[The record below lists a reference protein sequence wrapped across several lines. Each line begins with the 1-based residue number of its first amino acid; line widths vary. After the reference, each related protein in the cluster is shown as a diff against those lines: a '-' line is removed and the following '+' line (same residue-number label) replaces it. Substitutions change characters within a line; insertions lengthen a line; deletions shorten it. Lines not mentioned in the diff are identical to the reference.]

1 MLRKLFRWLLRTVV
15 ILVVL
20 GIVALLSEYISHRV
34 QPGSVLVV
42 TFNGPVVERGSTNL
56 LGMLSPHETP
66 LNVMRVALTKAAKDP
81 RISGL
86 AIKIIDTEME
96 LSQAQEIADL
106 IQRFK
111 DSGKW
116 TAAYVETAGEMSPG
130 NLPYLVA
137 AATGDISLDARG

>member
-1 MLRKLFRWLLRTVV
+1 
-15 ILVVL
+15 
-20 GIVALLSEYISHRV
+20 
-34 QPGSVLVV
+34 
-42 TFNGPVVERGSTNL
+42 
-56 LGMLSPHETP
+56 
-66 LNVMRVALTKAAKDP
+66 
-81 RISGL
+81 
-86 AIKIIDTEME
+86 ME

-137 AATGDISLDARG
+137 AATGDISLMPEGELDLVGVGMRENLRARDPGLGRREAQLRFVRKI